1 MVHQMKTLI
10 TVLLFASIAKAEDQI
25 ICEMNTQ
32 KNYITFG
39 EQIGNLC
46 ERYVNLINYI
56 KELTIQDIEQETE
69 IRRLKIRIK
78 RLKKVVK

>member
-1 MVHQMKTLI
+1 MKTLFSI
-10 TVLLFASIAKAEDQI
+10 LVFASIAHAEDQI
-25 ICEMNTQ
+25 ICEMNIQ
-32 KNYITFG
+32 SNYTIFG

-46 ERYVNLINYI
+46 ERYVNLITYI
-56 KELTIQDIEQETE
+56 KELTVQDIEQETE